1 MLHNQ
6 CQWIHGNWLGLL
18 RISLKKKIS
27 LRFINFQGTVQVLHE
42 DLGTLVA
49 DLTKA
54 AMKGPFSFLVMQ
66 NRTAQRAGSAY
77 QELEKGNS
85 SSTKKMLY

>member
-1 MLHNQ
+1 M
-6 CQWIHGNWLGLL
+6 
-18 RISLKKKIS
+18 
-27 LRFINFQGTVQVLHE
+27 LHE
-42 DLGTLVA
+42 DLGTLVG

-54 AMKGPFSFLVMQ
+54 AMKGPFSFLVKQ